1 MNFCNSVNKAKF
13 LTKLCEESKRQSES
27 DELRY
32 KREWLQI
39 NLSSLRHMRNENRTN
54 DTDLHIL
61 QWRHGCAAECHSN
74 GLVTFLQGTDEYAY
88 NGETLT
94 FNLSK
99 HWKPLVHEHGIIWNR
114 ESVSRLERKCVET
127 LTSLSE
133 LQREGKFIK
142 KALPDIYFFVKAS
155 GSSEQQVLVCLAT
168 GFYPKHVQMEIRR
181 DQTLLPDEQLNSSGI
196 RPNADGS
203 FQLKKS
209 LKILPSERSRYQCVV
224 TEWILPI
231 TSMAYRDGVLLY
243 IVILVRLI
251 VVPIVLTI
259 YLLIKYI
266 KHPKKQKT
274 PKTPSQVKLLKTPAG
289 LAAALNASS
298 DEENAADDSMEEVQ
312 TEELHETQSLCEAK
326 ETPAAAPT
334 AARGAMGSKYSSLPN
349 FAMKREDTDQNTVT
363 QNTLL
368 LPLQR
373 HCRSKTISMPALG
386 NICSRK
392 KGQQ

>member
-1 MNFCNSVNKAKF
+1 FAVFNPTLLPLHWTGLFCLNVFLLPLISEICSLYYTYSATLKPLISEDIYEFHSSVELSDIEMNFCNSSNKAKF
-13 LTKLCEESKRQSES
+13 LTKLCEESKRLFKSES

-39 NLSSLRHMRNENRTN
+39 NLSSLRHMRNQNRTN

-74 GLVTFLQGTDEYAY
+74 GSVIFLQGTDEYAY
-88 NGETLT
+88 NGDNLT
-94 FNLSK
+94 FNLSM
-99 HWKPLVHEHGIIWNR
+99 HWKPLVLEHGIIWNR

-142 KALPDIYFFVKAS
+142 KGEF
-155 GSSEQQVLVCLAT
+155 VLVCLAT
-168 GFYPKHVQMEIRR
+168 GFYPKHVQVEIRR

-231 TSMAYRDGVLLY
+231 TSMAYRGDDICLNV
-243 IVILVRLI
+243 
-251 VVPIVLTI
+251 
-259 YLLIKYI
+259 
-266 KHPKKQKT
+266 QKT
-274 PKTPSQVKLLKTPAG
+274 PKTPSQVKLL
-289 LAAALNASS
+289 SES
-298 DEENAADDSMEEVQ
+298 DTSKSYLLKHNTYVHMSLKGIFDS
-312 TEELHETQSLCEAK
+312 TKA
-326 ETPAAAPT
+326 
-334 AARGAMGSKYSSLPN
+334 
-349 FAMKREDTDQNTVT
+349 
-363 QNTLL
+363 
-368 LPLQR
+368 
-373 HCRSKTISMPALG
+373 
-386 NICSRK
+386 
-392 KGQQ
+392 

>member
-231 TSMAYRDGVLLY
+231 TSMAYRE
-243 IVILVRLI
+243 
-251 VVPIVLTI
+251 
-259 YLLIKYI
+259 
-266 KHPKKQKT
+266 KQKT

-373 HCRSKTISMPALG
+373 HCRSKTISMPALALE
-386 NICSRK
+386 RK
-392 KGQQ
+392 DNSDSS

>member
-1 MNFCNSVNKAKF
+1 
-13 LTKLCEESKRQSES
+13 
-27 DELRY
+27 
-32 KREWLQI
+32 
-39 NLSSLRHMRNENRTN
+39 MRKENRTN
-54 DTDLHIL
+54 HTDLHIL

-114 ESVSRLERKCVET
+114 ESVSRLERKCVEM

-133 LQREGKFIK
+133 LQREGKLIK
-142 KALPDIYFFVKAS
+142 KSLPDIYFFVKAS

-168 GFYPKHVQMEIRR
+168 GFYPKHVQMEISR
-181 DQTLLPDEQLNSSGI
+181 DQTRLPDEQLNSSGI
-196 RPNADGS
+196 RPNADRS

-231 TSMAYRDGVLLY
+231 TYMAYRGGVLLY
-243 IVILVRLI
+243 IVILVSLI

-274 PKTPSQVKLLKTPAG
+274 PKTPSQVKLLKTRAD

-298 DEENAADDSMEEVQ
+298 DEENATDDSMEEVQ
-312 TEELHETQSLCEAK
+312 S
-326 ETPAAAPT
+326 
-334 AARGAMGSKYSSLPN
+334 
-349 FAMKREDTDQNTVT
+349 
-363 QNTLL
+363 
-368 LPLQR
+368 
-373 HCRSKTISMPALG
+373 RS
-386 NICSRK
+386 
-392 KGQQ
+392 

>member
-1 MNFCNSVNKAKF
+1 
-13 LTKLCEESKRQSES
+13 
-27 DELRY
+27 
-32 KREWLQI
+32 
-39 NLSSLRHMRNENRTN
+39 MRKENRTN
-54 DTDLHIL
+54 HTDLHIL

-99 HWKPLVHEHGIIWNR
+99 HWKPLVLEHGIIWNR

-133 LQREGKFIK
+133 LQREGKVIK

-181 DQTLLPDEQLNSSGI
+181 DQTRLPDEQLNSSGI
-196 RPNADGS
+196 RSNADGS

-231 TSMAYRDGVLLY
+231 TYMAYRGGVLLY
-243 IVILVRLI
+243 IVILVSLI

-274 PKTPSQVKLLKTPAG
+274 PKTPSQVKLLKTRAD

-298 DEENAADDSMEEVQ
+298 DEENATDDSMEEVQ
-312 TEELHETQSLCEAK
+312 IEELHETQSLCEAK
-326 ETPAAAPT
+326 ETPAAA
-334 AARGAMGSKYSSLPN
+334 RGAMGSKNISLPN

-363 QNTLL
+363 QNALL

-373 HCRSKTISMPALG
+373 NCRSKTISMPALALE
-386 NICSRK
+386 RK
-392 KGQQ
+392 DNSDSS